1 MHYGFIFRA
10 LLVRVFALFRALYVL
25 QLMCIFTSGK
35 GEEVKTKTK
44 NRSIPKR
51 AGSFYGE
58 IADPEQFLILKTIAV
73 LLSSLLLSV
82 SASLTGF
89 TAVPLTT
96 AFAAVLPPF
105 LSAAALTGT
114 IAGIIATGE
123 VYIRLTDII
132 SVIAVAAVK
141 AAADKTL
148 KTSFGAYGTALLAWV
163 AYSVSGLSIA
173 VATGFTLPFAASV
186 IFRGILCGA
195 AAYAA
200 ALSVIRIKKDG
211 YINFSPENRL
221 IYTAVLI
228 LIISAASG
236 LTLFGG
242 YISVGRVIGIVT
254 ILSAVYIYG
263 IGGGAAAAAI
273 VLFALMLSSNDLGR
287 SAVLIGIAAVAAG
300 LSDEMFFKNKFAAAV
315 GFTVTALCAIIICGV
330 PSGAIP
336 LVCDIFAGAVI
347 YSAVPDRFYIK
358 IFGIGKARADI
369 SHSFSAAKS
378 RFFSELLDETSQNFG
393 KVSRLLNN
401 QTENTK
407 NNDSEKS
414 DIISYEISVF
424 RKLFEGFHSD
434 ISVIDTVLSKNIAA
448 KLRSEGD
455 FVCAGK
461 ARNGALVCEIIGG
474 AAKDRDKLTETA
486 KLLESL
492 TMKEFEPPETSS
504 ASQLY
509 RAVFCEKAPLC
520 LKTGAF
526 EMPLGAVMNGD
537 TNVSFSDGFGND
549 YVLLSDGMGSGIR
562 AAIESRMT
570 VSLLQKFIRAGVSAE
585 TAAEFANFLL
595 QAKSDEEMLSTVDL
609 LVFSRFSGEAV
620 LYKMGASKTFA
631 RVGGVIREFTGTSL
645 PAGILRD
652 PGTDVIRFK
661 LGGGDTLIMLTDG
674 VTEENFSKCREILST
689 KGINPKTAARRIVEE
704 SENEGRQDDKTA
716 IFIEVGA
723 IKSDF

>member
-1 MHYGFIFRA
+1 
-10 LLVRVFALFRALYVL
+10 
-25 QLMCIFTSGK
+25 MCIFTSEK

-44 NRSIPKR
+44 NRSIPRK

-58 IADPEQFLILKTIAV
+58 ITDSEQFLILKTIAV
-73 LLSSLLLSV
+73 VLSSLFLSV

-89 TAVPLTT
+89 TAIPLTT

-105 LSAAALTGT
+105 LSVAAVTGT

-141 AAADKTL
+141 TAADKAL
-148 KTSFGAYGTALLAWV
+148 KTSFGAYGTALLSWV
-163 AYSVSGLSIA
+163 AYTVSGLSIA
-173 VATGFTLPFAASV
+173 VASGFTLPLAASI
-186 IFRGILCGA
+186 IFRGLLCGA

-200 ALSVIRIKKDG
+200 ALSVMRIKKDG
-211 YINFSPENRL
+211 YIFFSPENRL
-221 IYTAVLI
+221 IYTAVLV
-228 LIISAASG
+228 LIISAAAG

-242 YISVGRVIGIVT
+242 YLSVGRVIGIVAV
-254 ILSAVYIYG
+254 LSAVYLYG
-263 IGGGAAAAAI
+263 IGGGAATAAV

-287 SAVLIGIAAVAAG
+287 SAVLIGIAAVAGG
-300 LSDEMFFKNKFAAAV
+300 LSDEMFWGNKFAAAV
-315 GFTVTALCAIIICGV
+315 GFTVTALCAVIVCGV
-330 PSGAIP
+330 PAGAIP
-336 LVCDIFAGAVI
+336 LVCDIFAGALI
-347 YSAVPDRFYIK
+347 YSVIPDKFYIK
-358 IFGIGKARADI
+358 IFGTGKTRPDL
-369 SHSFSAAKS
+369 SREFTAAKS

-424 RKLFEGFHSD
+424 RKLFEGFQSGI
-434 ISVIDTVLSKNIAA
+434 ISFDPVLSKKLSARTAA
-448 KLRSEGD
+448 KND
-455 FVCAGK
+455 YICAGK
-461 ARNGALVCEIIGG
+461 TKNGALVCEIIS
-474 AAKDRDKLTETA
+474 KNSVLSDKLDAMA
-486 KLLESL
+486 KLLEDL
-492 TMKEFEPPETSS
+492 TMKEFEPPETSR
-504 ASQLY
+504 AGELFC
-509 RAVFCEKAPLC
+509 AVFCEKAPLC

-537 TNVSFSDGFGND
+537 TNVCFSDGFGFD

-570 VSLLQKFIRAGVSAE
+570 VSLLQKFIRAGVAAA

-609 LVFSRFSGEAV
+609 LVFSRFTGEAV

-631 RVGGVIREFTGTSL
+631 RVGGVIREFSGHSL

-652 PGTDVIRFK
+652 PGTDIIRFK
-661 LGGGDTLIMLTDG
+661 MGGGDTLIMLTDG
-674 VTEENFSKCREILST
+674 VTEENFGKCREILST

-716 IFIEVGA
+716 IFIEVGV